1 MEPHALA
8 HAVSNACVESDL
20 PSGLAPKLMT
30 LFEKAIAPE
39 EFRNIKGKKRRR
51 KALRIVILGVCL

>member
-8 HAVSNACVESDL
+8 HALSNAFVESNL
-20 PSGLAPKLMT
+20 PSGLAPKLTT
-30 LFEKAIAPE
+30 LFEKTIAAE

-51 KALRIVILGVCL
+51 KPLRIDILGVCL